1 MGDVE
6 NELEILER
14 KLAAKTRDIEAFV
27 AEQQRMRDLTAM
39 DATEYD
45 RLRLY
50 VEQLISKWHE
60 ANVRR
65 SPE

>member
-6 NELEILER
+6 NELEVLQR

-27 AEQQRMRDLTAM
+27 AEQQHMGDPSEM
-39 DATEYD
+39 DITEYE

-50 VEQLISKWHE
+50 VEQLIFKWQ
-60 ANVRR
+60 
-65 SPE
+65 

>member
-6 NELEILER
+6 NELEVLQR
-14 KLAAKTRDIEAFV
+14 KLEAKTRDIEALV
-27 AEQQRMRDLTAM
+27 ADQQHMGRPTAI

-50 VEQLISKWHE
+50 VRRLIL
-60 ANVRR
+60 
-65 SPE
+65 